1 MPRKKRVWSEK
12 EKTWMQENLRYDP
25 ETGLL
30 WWTKPGPKRP
40 LKRPAG
46 SFTTSKYVAIFSS
59 TSTGTGKQVGYLAH
73 HIAWFL
79 YYNEVVDYLDHI
91 DHDPSNNRIEN
102 LRVATHQANL
112 LNRKPWSKSG
122 FKGVT
127 IRGSRWSAAIGNK
140 DNDAGGIIH
149 LGTFDTAEEAAAA
162 FDRKCEEYKRR
173 YPEFATYFVTNRDLG
188 LI

>member
-1 MPRKKRVWSEK
+1 MPKKRVWSDGEK
-12 EKTWMQENLRYDP
+12 EWMKENLRYDP

-30 WWTKPGPKRP
+30 WWTKPGPKRS
-40 LKRPAG
+40 LKKPAG
-46 SFTTSKYVAIFSS
+46 
-59 TSTGTGKQVGYLAH
+59 GKQNGYTVIGSTQSTNSGKFVSYLAH
-73 HIAWFL
+73 HIIWFL
-79 YYNEVVDYLDHI
+79 YYDEVVDYLDHI
-91 DHDPSNNRIEN
+91 DHNPSNNRIEN

-127 IRGSRWSAAIGNK
+127 IRGSKWVAVIGNK
-140 DNDAGGIIH
+140 DNDSGGILY
-149 LGTFDTAEEAAAA
+149 LGTFDTPEEAAAA